1 MIARRHKLIAAAAV
15 LVIGMLA
22 AWPLRRTEPLMSGT
36 VVPAANPPAATSL
49 SPITANGP
57 LNALPDSNFE
67 TTAAHAQLSGT
78 SAIPVATTLTKQL
91 IAPSTGSV
99 SGNELAEPAERIH
112 IVHEGDSLER
122 LAKRYLDDA
131 GRAMEIF
138 ELNRGA
144 LANPHLL
151 PLGAELRI
159 PTKEHLPLDRS
170 ASGALPPVK

>member
-1 MIARRHKLIAAAAV
+1 LIAAAAV
-15 LVIGMLA
+15 LAIGELT
-22 AWPLRRTEPLMSGT
+22 AWPLRRTEPLMSGM

-57 LNALPDSNFE
+57 LKALPVSSFE
-67 TTAAHAQLSGT
+67 TTAADAQLSGT
-78 SAIPVATTLTKQL
+78 SAIPVATTLMKPAT
-91 IAPSTGSV
+91 APSTGSA
-99 SGNELAEPAERIH
+99 SGNELAESAERIH

-138 ELNRGA
+138 ELNRDA

-159 PTKEHLPLDRS
+159 PTKDHLPLDRS